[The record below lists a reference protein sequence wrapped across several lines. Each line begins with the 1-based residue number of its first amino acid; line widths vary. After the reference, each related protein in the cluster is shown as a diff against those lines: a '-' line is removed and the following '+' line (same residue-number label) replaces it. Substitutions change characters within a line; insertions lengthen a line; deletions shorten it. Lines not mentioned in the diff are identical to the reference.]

1 MKPNSRLRL
10 PFVAVSAVSATVIAC
25 AGEVEELGYTHVI
38 DPSEVERFDANESLE
53 SIQDVAV
60 AVSGEV
66 WALQRTNE
74 PHLFVYSADGD
85 LHDSF
90 AATGSGRN
98 QLRNPYGLLPT
109 DDSQFP
115 MAVWDAGNRRVSQ
128 FNPYGRASVVQVYR
142 SRGQVYA
149 EIESHSYG
157 APLDMARLGENY
169 ILMDHSNGLHVT
181 ADYLRSELL
190 RLGPRGELVDTLVDF
205 EAEFADSIAEM
216 GSEVNYLAPIPVW
229 ASCPDGELVVL
240 NPFTRTL
247 RWYDTDGNVAR
258 REELSI
264 PAREVSEADQETF
277 LLRRFDLQWRETR
290 ADEPDTTVLENSV
303 EDFMLRH
310 WDQFSETA
318 PPAVAMICAAGHE
331 VWLQEFDTE
340 DHALGLGSR
349 WLVHNPE
356 STDLVYVQFPKG
368 FRPKTIVDGTV
379 YGVVESDEGT
389 DVVARITLPEQIEAP
404 ASAEH

>member
-1 MKPNSRLRL
+1 MKPNGKLRL
-10 PFVAVSAVSATVIAC
+10 PFVAVCAMSATVIAC
-25 AGEVEELGYTHVI
+25 AGEVEDLGYTHVI
-38 DPSEVERFDANESLE
+38 DPSEVERFDADESLE
-53 SIQDVAV
+53 SIQDVTV

-66 WALQRTNE
+66 WALQRTHE
-74 PHLFVYSADGD
+74 PHLFVYSGDGD

-109 DDSQFP
+109 NDPQFP

-128 FNPYGRASVVQVYR
+128 FNPYGRASVVRVYR

-157 APLDMARLGENY
+157 APLEMDRLGDNY
-169 ILMDHSNGLHVT
+169 ILMDHSDGLHVT
-181 ADYLRSELL
+181 ADYLRAELL
-190 RLGPRGELVDTLVDF
+190 RLGPRGELIDTLIDF

-216 GSEVNYLAPIPVW
+216 GSEVNYLAPIPLW

-247 RWYDTDGNVAR
+247 RWYDTDGNEAG
-258 REELSI
+258 REEAPI
-264 PAREVSEADQETF
+264 PAREVTEADQEAF
-277 LLRRFDLQWRETR
+277 LFRRFDLRWRETR

-310 WDQFSETA
+310 WDQFSATA
-318 PPAVAMICAAGHE
+318 PPAVAMICAGARE
-331 VWLQEFDTE
+331 VWLEEFSTE

-349 WLVHNPE
+349 WLVHKPQ
-356 STDLVYVQFPKG
+356 STDLVYVQFPED
-368 FRPKTIVDGTV
+368 FRPKTIVDRTV

-389 DVVARITLPEQIEAP
+389 DVVARIELPEQIEAP
-404 ASAEH
+404 ASADH